1 MAAAVNQTGVS
12 ASSEEIC
19 LVVNRWLVDH
29 YVDLAIKAFKDNEY
43 DTFCT
48 LRDVLDGEFSECF
61 RLVVSLFFVL
71 QQLFAAAYNSSVFT
85 LFEYFIIGQKC
96 RRQQQTTRD
105 IWAKRIITKQKSLV
119 DLL

>member
-61 RLVVSLFFVL
+61 RLVVRLFSSYSSCLL
-71 QQLFAAAYNSSVFT
+71 QP
-85 LFEYFIIGQKC
+85 
-96 RRQQQTTRD
+96 TTRPFLLN
-105 IWAKRIITKQKSLV
+105 TLLLV
-119 DLL
+119 RNVDGSNRQHEIFGPKG